1 MELPPPRSFI
11 SPLYYLLV
19 FYSQTLYNACA
30 TLVIDWY
37 LVPEIYESKEIA
49 VFPMSTMDSMQID
62 GTCT

>member
-1 MELPPPRSFI
+1 MEPPPRSFI

-49 VFPMSTMDSMQID
+49 VFPMSTMDSM
-62 GTCT
+62 

>member
-1 MELPPPRSFI
+1 MEPPPRSFI

-19 FYSQTLYNACA
+19 FYSQTLYNVCA

-62 GTCT
+62 GTYT